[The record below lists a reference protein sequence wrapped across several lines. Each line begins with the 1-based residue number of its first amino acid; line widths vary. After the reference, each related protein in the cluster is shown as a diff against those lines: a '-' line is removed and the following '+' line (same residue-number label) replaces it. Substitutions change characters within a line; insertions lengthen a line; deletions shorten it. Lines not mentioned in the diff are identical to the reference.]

1 MGRLEGI
8 IYLQGKDPIWLRV
21 SFFIKSKLG
30 ITWRKI
36 RGKWLDLEQGDGKGE
51 LELGGP
57 GIEHQR
63 GGQRALEQGAGV
75 IAQALPA

>member
-1 MGRLEGI
+1 MGSG
-8 IYLQGKDPIWLRV
+8 V

-36 RGKWLDLEQGDGKGE
+36 RGKWLDLDQGDGKGE

-63 GGQRALEQGAGV
+63 GGGRVDRGPWNREQE
-75 IAQALPA
+75 L